1 MEKWSLVLL
10 ALMVLMLFLRRPS
23 NGAPVPGGY
32 EQPPRVTDADRF
44 RQAVESVYPPV
55 APELVAAIWYLA
67 PQEGQDPYLLA
78 AIAWQESH
86 FRLNAQGKA
95 GERGPYQLTTIALQD
110 VVNRANED
118 GAVQYLPDRLEDPE
132 FATLVASR
140 YLRLLQTVYMK
151 AYGTPEAI
159 AQAGSKEAL
168 VLTWYNAGP
177 GRVVPAALQYAQ
189 QVLQRREELKRRAGA

>member
-1 MEKWSLVLL
+1 
-10 ALMVLMLFLRRPS
+10 MVLMLFLRRPS

-32 EQPPRVTDADRF
+32 EQPSRLTDADRF

-55 APELVAAIWYLA
+55 APELVAAIWHLA

-86 FRLNAQGKA
+86 FRLHAQGKA

-189 QVLQRREELKRRAGA
+189 QVLQRREELKRRGGA

>member
-32 EQPPRVTDADRF
+32 EQPPRLTDADRF
-44 RQAVESVYPPV
+44 RLAVESVYPPV
-55 APELVAAIWYLA
+55 APELVAAIWHLA

-86 FRLNAQGKA
+86 FRLHAQGKA

-189 QVLQRREELKRRAGA
+189 QVLQRREELKRRGGA

>member
-23 NGAPVPGGY
+23 NGAY
-32 EQPPRVTDADRF
+32 EQPSRLTDADRF

-55 APELVAAIWYLA
+55 APELVAAIWHLA

-86 FRLNAQGKA
+86 FRLHAQGKA

-189 QVLQRREELKRRAGA
+189 QVLQRREELKRRGGA